1 MRAAV
6 VAAAAITIV
15 AAFMTA
21 SISAH
26 KHATGVVKERM
37 DAMER
42 MAKAMK
48 AITRRIRDNR
58 EVELVRA
65 DARSIH
71 TLAQTMTSMF
81 PPRSN
86 QHPSEALESI
96 WQTWPDFE
104 AKAQTLAVESE
115 KLANAQ
121 AREAKSLATQA
132 RAVSQACG
140 RCHEK
145 YRVKE

>member
-1 MRAAV
+1 MRIYV
-6 VAAAAITIV
+6 VAGLAIV
-15 AAFMTA
+15 GALMTA

-26 KHATGVVKERM
+26 EHATGVVKDRM

-42 MAKAMK
+42 MARAMK

-58 EVELVRA
+58 EVELVKA

-71 TLAQTMTSMF
+71 ALAESMTSMF

-86 QHPSEALESI
+86 QHPSEARESI
-96 WQTWPDFE
+96 WQNWSDFE
-104 AKAQTLAVESE
+104 AKAQALAIESD

-121 AREAKSLATQA
+121 AREAKSLGTQA
-132 RAVSQACG
+132 RAVSQVCG
-140 RCHEK
+140 NCHER
-145 YRVKE
+145 YRVKP